1 MNTEKPPGREV
12 KAQRSDGIIRK
23 TACLEEGDMIIDVHT
38 HLCDYDSV
46 AKPFWDGW
54 AELSALRV
62 NRPVE
67 KVQRRLPE
75 FWDISGDMVVKDM
88 DAAGID
94 KSVLLLIDWGL
105 ARYLGEPK
113 LSIEGINKVYA
124 DAVKKHPQRLIAF
137 AGIDPRRN
145 KAAEMIGRFLK
156 EWGMKGIK
164 LHPAAGFYPNDKACY
179 PIYEK
184 ALEYGVPV
192 LLHTGESLKPLYF
205 KYCQPIYAQEV
216 ARDFPDLP
224 IILAHTGGCWYSE
237 AVAIC
242 DNSTNVYLDLSWWQ
256 RRLPRPLEF
265 YKALRTLLDSV
276 PWQRVLFGSD
286 YPFLKLL
293 INQERWVKAFT
304 EIPDSVKEQGI
315 EFKDEEIAGIMGSNA
330 AKILGL
336 TE

>member
-1 MNTEKPPGREV
+1 
-12 KAQRSDGIIRK
+12 
-23 TACLEEGDMIIDVHT
+23 MIIDIHT
-38 HLCDYDSV
+38 HICDYDSV
-46 AKPFWDGW
+46 AQPFWDGW
-54 AELSALRV
+54 VEVGALRI
-62 NRPVE
+62 NRSLE
-67 KVQRRLPE
+67 KVQRRVPE
-75 FWDISGDMVVKDM
+75 FWDISGDMIVKDM

-94 KSVLLLIDWGL
+94 KSVLLAIDWGL
-105 ARYLGEPK
+105 ARHLGEPK
-113 LSIEGINKVYA
+113 LSIEKINRVFA
-124 DAVKKHPQRLIAF
+124 DAVEKYPQRLIAF

-145 KAAEMIGRFLK
+145 KAAEMVGRFLK

-164 LHPAAGFYPNDKACY
+164 LHSAAGFYPNDKACY

-192 LLHTGESLKPLYF
+192 LLHTGEVLKPLYF
-205 KYCQPIYAQEV
+205 KYCQPIYVQEV
-216 ARDFPDLP
+216 AMDFPDLP

-242 DNSTNVYLDLSWWQ
+242 NNATNVYLDLALWQ
-256 RRLPRPLEF
+256 PRLLRPLEF
-265 YKALRTLLDSV
+265 YRALRTLLDSV

-304 EIPDSVKEQGI
+304 EIPNSVGEQGI
-315 EFKDEEIAGIMGSNA
+315 EFADEEIAGIMGGNA

-336 TE
+336 AE

>member
-1 MNTEKPPGREV
+1 
-12 KAQRSDGIIRK
+12 
-23 TACLEEGDMIIDVHT
+23 MIIDFHT
-38 HLCDYDSV
+38 HLCDRDGV
-46 AKPFWDGW
+46 AQPFWDGW
-54 AELSALRV
+54 AEVSALRV
-62 NRPVE
+62 NRPLG

-75 FWDISGDMVVKDM
+75 FWDVSGDMIVKDM

-94 KSVLLLIDWGL
+94 KSVLLVIDWGL
-105 ARYLGEPK
+105 ARYLGDLK
-113 LSIEGINKVYA
+113 LSIEEINGTYA
-124 DAVKKHPQRLIAF
+124 DAVKKHSQRLIAF

-145 KAAEMIGRFLK
+145 RAAEMIAIFLK

-164 LHPAAGFYPNDKACY
+164 FHSAAGFYPNEKICY

-184 ALEYGVPV
+184 ASEYRVPV
-192 LLHTGESLKPLYF
+192 LLHTGESQKPLYF
-205 KYCQPIYAQEV
+205 KYCQPIYVQEV
-216 ARDFPDLP
+216 AMDFPDLP

-242 DNSTNVYLDLSWWQ
+242 SNATNVYLDVSWWQ

-265 YKALRTLLDSV
+265 YKDLRTLLDSV

-293 INQERWVKAFT
+293 VNQERWVKAFT
-304 EIPDSVKEQGI
+304 EIPDSVKERGI
-315 EFKDEEIAGIMGSNA
+315 QFEDEEIAGIMGGNA
-330 AKILGL
+330 AKLLKL

>member
-1 MNTEKPPGREV
+1 MV
-12 KAQRSDGIIRK
+12 
-23 TACLEEGDMIIDVHT
+23 IDVHT
-38 HLCDYDSV
+38 HLSNPDIV
-46 AKPFWDGW
+46 AQPFWDGW
-54 AELSALRV
+54 VELGALRANKPLEEV
-62 NRPVE
+62 R
-67 KVQRRLPE
+67 RRLPE
-75 FWDISGDMVVKDM
+75 FWDISGDMIVKDM

-94 KSVLLLIDWGL
+94 KSVLLVIDWGL
-105 ARYLGEPK
+105 AHQIGESK
-113 LSIEGINKVYA
+113 LSIEEINKVYA
-124 DAVKKHPQRLIAF
+124 DATEKYPQRLIAF

-145 KAAEMIGRFLK
+145 KAAEMVGRFLK

-164 LHPAAGFYPNDKACY
+164 LHSAAGFYPNDKACY

-192 LLHTGESLKPLYF
+192 LLHTGEVLKPFHF

-216 ARDFPDLP
+216 AMDFPDLP

-242 DNSTNVYLDLSWWQ
+242 NNATNVYLDLSVWQ
-256 RRLPRPLEF
+256 PRLRRPLEF
-265 YKALRTLLDSV
+265 YRALRTLLNSI

-293 INQERWVKAFT
+293 VNQERWVRAFT
-304 EIPDSVKEQGI
+304 EIPDSAKEQGI
-315 EFKDEEIAGIMGSNA
+315 EFAEEEIAGIMGGNA

>member
-1 MNTEKPPGREV
+1 
-12 KAQRSDGIIRK
+12 
-23 TACLEEGDMIIDVHT
+23 MIIDVHT
-38 HLCDYDSV
+38 HLCDYDIV
-46 AKPFWDGW
+46 AQPFWDGW
-54 AELSALRV
+54 AELAALRI

-67 KVQRRLPE
+67 RVQKRVPE
-75 FWDISGDMVVKDM
+75 FWDISGDMIVKDM
-88 DAAGID
+88 NAAGID
-94 KSVLLLIDWGL
+94 KSVLLAVDWGL

-113 LSIEGINKVYA
+113 LSIEEINKVFA
-124 DAVKKHPQRLIAF
+124 DAAEKYPQRLIAF
-137 AGIDPRRN
+137 AGIDPRRD
-145 KAAEMIGRFLK
+145 KAAEMVERFIK

-164 LHPAAGFYPNDKACY
+164 LHSAAGFYPNDKVCY

-192 LLHTGESLKPLYF
+192 LLHTGEVLKPLYF
-205 KYCQPIYAQEV
+205 KYCQPIYVQEV
-216 ARDFPDLP
+216 AMDFPDLP

-242 DNSTNVYLDLSWWQ
+242 SNATNVYLDLSVWQ
-256 RRLPRPLEF
+256 PRLLRPLEF
-265 YKALRTLLDSV
+265 YRALRKLLDSV

-286 YPFLKLL
+286 YPYLKLL

-315 EFKDEEIAGIMGSNA
+315 EFTDEEIAGIMGGNA

-336 TE
+336 AE

>member
-1 MNTEKPPGREV
+1 
-12 KAQRSDGIIRK
+12 
-23 TACLEEGDMIIDVHT
+23 MITDFHT
-38 HLCDYDSV
+38 HLCDRDGV
-46 AKPFWDGW
+46 AKSFWDGW
-54 AELSALRV
+54 AEVSALRT

-67 KVQRRLPE
+67 RVQKRLAE
-75 FWDISGDMVVKDM
+75 FWDISGDLIVKDM

-94 KSVLLLIDWGL
+94 KSVLLAIDWGL
-105 ARYLGEPK
+105 ARYLGDCK
-113 LSIEGINKVYA
+113 LSVEEINRTYA

-137 AGIDPRRN
+137 AGIDPRRD
-145 KAAEMIGRFLK
+145 KAAELVGKFLR
-156 EWGMKGIK
+156 EWDMKGIK
-164 LHPAAGFYPNDKACY
+164 FHTAAGFYPNDRVCY

-192 LLHTGESLKPLYF
+192 LFHTGEVLKPLHF
-205 KYCQPIYAQEV
+205 KYCQPIYVQEV
-216 ARDFPDLP
+216 AMDFPDLP

-242 DNSTNVYLDLSWWQ
+242 NNTTNVYLDLSVWQ
-256 RRLPRPLEF
+256 PRLLRPLAF
-265 YKALRTLLDSV
+265 YRALRTLLDSV

-315 EFKDEEIAGIMGSNA
+315 QFRDEEIAGIIGGNA
-330 AKILGL
+330 ARLLGL
-336 TE
+336 VE

>member
-1 MNTEKPPGREV
+1 
-12 KAQRSDGIIRK
+12 
-23 TACLEEGDMIIDVHT
+23 MIIDVHT

-54 AELSALRV
+54 AEVGALRI
-62 NRPVE
+62 NRPLE

-75 FWDISGDMVVKDM
+75 FLDISGDMMVKDM

-94 KSVLLLIDWGL
+94 KSVLLAIDWGL
-105 ARYLGEPK
+105 ARHLGEPK
-113 LSIEGINKVYA
+113 LSIEEINKVYA
-124 DAVKKHPQRLIAF
+124 DAAEKYPQRLIAF

-145 KAAEMIGRFLK
+145 KAAEVVGRFLK

-164 LHPAAGFYPNDKACY
+164 LHSAAGFYPNDRACY

-192 LLHTGESLKPLYF
+192 LLHTGEVLKPLYF
-205 KYCQPIYAQEV
+205 KYCQPIYVQEV
-216 ARDFPDLP
+216 AMDFPDLP

-242 DNSTNVYLDLSWWQ
+242 NNATNVYLDLSLWQ
-256 RRLPRPLEF
+256 RRLLRPLEF
-265 YKALRTLLDSV
+265 YRALRTLLDSV

-293 INQERWVKAFT
+293 INQERWIKAFT

-315 EFKDEEIAGIMGSNA
+315 EFADEEIAGIMGGNA

-336 TE
+336 AE

>member
-1 MNTEKPPGREV
+1 
-12 KAQRSDGIIRK
+12 
-23 TACLEEGDMIIDVHT
+23 MIVDFHA
-38 HLCDYDSV
+38 HLCDRDGV

-54 AELSALRV
+54 AEVAALRV

-67 KVQRRLPE
+67 KVQKRMPE
-75 FWDISGDMVVKDM
+75 LWDVSGDMIVRDM

-94 KSVLLLIDWGL
+94 KSVLLAIDWGL
-105 ARYLGEPK
+105 SHYLGDIKRSVE
-113 LSIEGINKVYA
+113 EMNRVYA

-145 KAAEMIGRFLK
+145 QATELVERFLK
-156 EWGMKGIK
+156 ELGMKGIK
-164 LHPAAGFYPNDKACY
+164 FHTAAGFYPNDKACY

-192 LLHTGESLKPLYF
+192 LLHTGEVLKPLYF
-205 KYCQPIYAQEV
+205 KYCQPIYVQEV
-216 ARDFPDLP
+216 AMDFPDLP
-224 IILAHTGGCWYSE
+224 IVLAHTGGCWYPE

-242 DNSTNVYLDLSWWQ
+242 SNTANVYLDLSVWQ
-256 RRLPRPLEF
+256 ARLLRPLEF
-265 YKALRTLLDSV
+265 YRALRTLLDSV

-293 INQERWVKAFT
+293 VNQERWVKAFT

-315 EFKDEEIAGIMGSNA
+315 RFTHEEIAGIMGDNA
-330 AKILGL
+330 TRLLRL
-336 TE
+336 TG

>member
-1 MNTEKPPGREV
+1 
-12 KAQRSDGIIRK
+12 
-23 TACLEEGDMIIDVHT
+23 MISDVHT
-38 HLCDYDSV
+38 HLCDYDIV
-46 AKPFWDGW
+46 AKPFWDGL
-54 AELSALRV
+54 AELTALRV

-67 KVQRRLPE
+67 RVQKRLPE
-75 FWDISGDMVVKDM
+75 FWDISGDMIVKDM

-94 KSVLLLIDWGL
+94 KSVLLATDWGL

-113 LSIEGINKVYA
+113 LNIEEINKVFA
-124 DAVKKHPQRLIAF
+124 DAAAKHPQRLIAF

-145 KAAEMIGRFLK
+145 KATEMIGRFLK

-164 LHPAAGFYPNDKACY
+164 FHPAAGFYPNDKACY

-205 KYCQPIYAQEV
+205 KYCQPIYVQEV
-216 ARDFPDLP
+216 VMDFPDLP

-242 DNSTNVYLDLSWWQ
+242 NNATNVYLDLSLWQ
-256 RRLPRPLEF
+256 GRLLRPLEF
-265 YKALRTLLDSV
+265 YRALRTLLDSV

-304 EIPDSVKEQGI
+304 EIPDSVKEHGI
-315 EFKDEEIAGIMGSNA
+315 EFTDEEIAGIMGGNA

>member
-1 MNTEKPPGREV
+1 
-12 KAQRSDGIIRK
+12 
-23 TACLEEGDMIIDVHT
+23 MIIDIHT
-38 HLCDYDSV
+38 HLCDYDIV
-46 AKPFWDGW
+46 AQPFWDGW
-54 AELSALRV
+54 AEIGALRI
-62 NRPVE
+62 NRPLE
-67 KVQRRLPE
+67 KVQRRVPE
-75 FWDISGDMVVKDM
+75 FWDISGDMIVKDM

-94 KSVLLLIDWGL
+94 KSVLLAIDWGL
-105 ARYLGEPK
+105 ARHLGEPK
-113 LSIEGINKVYA
+113 LSIEEIDKVFA
-124 DAVKKHPQRLIAF
+124 DAAEKYPQRLIAF

-145 KAAEMIGRFLK
+145 KADEMVGRFLK

-164 LHPAAGFYPNDKACY
+164 LHSAAGFYPNDRACY

-192 LLHTGESLKPLYF
+192 LLHTGEVLKPLYF
-205 KYCQPIYAQEV
+205 KYCQPIYVQEV
-216 ARDFPDLP
+216 AMDFPDLS

-242 DNSTNVYLDLSWWQ
+242 NNATNVYLDLSVWQ
-256 RRLPRPLEF
+256 PRLLRPLEF
-265 YKALRTLLDSV
+265 YRALRTLLDSV
-276 PWQRVLFGSD
+276 SWQRVLFGSD

-304 EIPDSVKEQGI
+304 EIPDSVKERGI
-315 EFKDEEIAGIMGSNA
+315 EFKDEEIAGIMGGNA

>member
-1 MNTEKPPGREV
+1 
-12 KAQRSDGIIRK
+12 
-23 TACLEEGDMIIDVHT
+23 MIIDAHT

-54 AELSALRV
+54 VELSALRF

-67 KVQRRLPE
+67 RVQKRLPE
-75 FWDISGDMVVKDM
+75 FWDISGDMIVKDM

-94 KSVLLLIDWGL
+94 KSVLLVIDWGL
-105 ARYLGEPK
+105 ARHLGEPK
-113 LSIEGINKVYA
+113 LSVEELNKVCA

-145 KAAEMIGRFLK
+145 KAAEMVGTFLK

-164 LHPAAGFYPNDKACY
+164 FHPAAGFYPNDKACY
-179 PIYEK
+179 PVYEK

-192 LLHTGESLKPLYF
+192 LFHTGESQKPLYF
-205 KYCQPIYAQEV
+205 KYCQPIYVQEV
-216 ARDFPDLP
+216 AMDFPDLP

-242 DNSTNVYLDLSWWQ
+242 NSTTNVYLDLSWWQ

-265 YKALRTLLDSV
+265 YQALRTLLDSV
-276 PWQRVLFGSD
+276 SWQRVLFGSD

-304 EIPDSVKEQGI
+304 EIPDSVKAQGI
-315 EFKDEEIAGIMGSNA
+315 EFKDEEIAGIMGGNA
-330 AKILGL
+330 ARILGL
-336 TE
+336 TK

>member
-1 MNTEKPPGREV
+1 
-12 KAQRSDGIIRK
+12 
-23 TACLEEGDMIIDVHT
+23 MIIDIHT
-38 HLCDYDSV
+38 HLCDYDVV
-46 AKPFWDGW
+46 AQPFWDGW
-54 AELSALRV
+54 TEVGALRI
-62 NRPVE
+62 NRPLE

-75 FWDISGDMVVKDM
+75 FWDISGDMMVKDM

-94 KSVLLLIDWGL
+94 KSVLLAIDWGL
-105 ARYLGEPK
+105 ARHLGEPK
-113 LSIEGINKVYA
+113 LSIEEIDKVFA
-124 DAVKKHPQRLIAF
+124 DAAEKYPQRLIAF

-145 KAAEMIGRFLK
+145 KADEMVGRFLK

-164 LHPAAGFYPNDKACY
+164 LHSAAGFYPNDRACY

-192 LLHTGESLKPLYF
+192 LLHTGEVLKPLYF
-205 KYCQPIYAQEV
+205 KYCQPIYVQEV
-216 ARDFPDLP
+216 AMDFPDLP

-242 DNSTNVYLDLSWWQ
+242 NNATNVYLDLSLWQ
-256 RRLPRPLEF
+256 RRLLRPLEF
-265 YKALRTLLDSV
+265 YRALRTLLDSV

-293 INQERWVKAFT
+293 VNQERWVKAFT

-315 EFKDEEIAGIMGSNA
+315 EFTEEEIAGIIGGNA
-330 AKILGL
+330 AKLLGL

>member
-1 MNTEKPPGREV
+1 
-12 KAQRSDGIIRK
+12 
-23 TACLEEGDMIIDVHT
+23 MIIDVHT
-38 HLCDYDSV
+38 HLCDYDIV
-46 AKPFWDGW
+46 AQPFWDGW
-54 AELSALRV
+54 AELAALRI

-67 KVQRRLPE
+67 RVQKRVPE
-75 FWDISGDMVVKDM
+75 FWDISGDMIVKDM
-88 DAAGID
+88 NAAGID
-94 KSVLLLIDWGL
+94 KSVLLAVDWGL

-113 LSIEGINKVYA
+113 LSIEEINKVFA
-124 DAVKKHPQRLIAF
+124 DAAEKYPQRLIAF
-137 AGIDPRRN
+137 AGIDPRRD
-145 KAAEMIGRFLK
+145 KAAEMVERFIK

-164 LHPAAGFYPNDKACY
+164 LHSAAGFYPNDKVCY

-192 LLHTGESLKPLYF
+192 LLHTGEVLKPLYF
-205 KYCQPIYAQEV
+205 KYCQPIYVQEV
-216 ARDFPDLP
+216 AMDFPDLP

-242 DNSTNVYLDLSWWQ
+242 SNATNVYLDLSVWQ
-256 RRLPRPLEF
+256 PRLLRPLEF
-265 YKALRTLLDSV
+265 YRALRTLLDSV

-286 YPFLKLL
+286 YPYLKLL

-315 EFKDEEIAGIMGSNA
+315 EFKDEEIAGIMGGNA

-336 TE
+336 AE

>member
-1 MNTEKPPGREV
+1 
-12 KAQRSDGIIRK
+12 
-23 TACLEEGDMIIDVHT
+23 MIIDIHT
-38 HLCDYDSV
+38 HLCDYDVV
-46 AKPFWDGW
+46 AQPFWDGW
-54 AELSALRV
+54 TEVGALRI
-62 NRPVE
+62 NRPLE
-67 KVQRRLPE
+67 KVQRRVPE
-75 FWDISGDMVVKDM
+75 FWDISGDMIVKDM

-94 KSVLLLIDWGL
+94 KSVLLAIDWGL
-105 ARYLGEPK
+105 ARHLGEPK
-113 LSIEGINKVYA
+113 LSIEEIDKVFA
-124 DAVKKHPQRLIAF
+124 DAAEKYPQRLIAF

-145 KAAEMIGRFLK
+145 KADEMVGRFLK

-164 LHPAAGFYPNDKACY
+164 LHSAAGFYPNDRACY

-192 LLHTGESLKPLYF
+192 LLHTGEVLKPLYF
-205 KYCQPIYAQEV
+205 KYCQPIYVQEV
-216 ARDFPDLP
+216 AMDFPDLP

-242 DNSTNVYLDLSWWQ
+242 NNATNVYLDLSLWQ
-256 RRLPRPLEF
+256 RRLLRPLEF
-265 YKALRTLLDSV
+265 YRALRTLLDSV

-293 INQERWVKAFT
+293 VNQERWVKAFT

-315 EFKDEEIAGIMGSNA
+315 EFTEEEIAGIIGGNA
-330 AKILGL
+330 AKLLGL

>member
-1 MNTEKPPGREV
+1 
-12 KAQRSDGIIRK
+12 
-23 TACLEEGDMIIDVHT
+23 MIIDVHT
-38 HLCDYDSV
+38 HLCNRDGV
-46 AKPFWDGW
+46 AQPFWDGW
-54 AELSALRV
+54 AEVGALRI
-62 NRPVE
+62 NRPLE

-75 FWDISGDMVVKDM
+75 FWDISGDMIVKDM

-94 KSVLLLIDWGL
+94 RSVLLAIDWGL
-105 ARYLGEPK
+105 ARHLGDLK
-113 LSIEGINKVYA
+113 LSIVEINKIYA

-137 AGIDPRRN
+137 AGIDPRRE
-145 KAAEMIGRFLK
+145 KAAELVGIFLGD
-156 EWGMKGIK
+156 WGMKGIK
-164 LHPAAGFYPNDKACY
+164 FHTAAGFYPNDKVCY

-192 LLHTGESLKPLYF
+192 LLHTGEVLKPLYF
-205 KYCQPIYAQEV
+205 KYCQPIYVQEV
-216 ARDFPDLP
+216 AMDFPDLP

-242 DNSTNVYLDLSWWQ
+242 NNATNVYLDLSLWQ
-256 RRLPRPLEF
+256 RRLLRPLEF
-265 YKALRTLLDSV
+265 YRALRTLLDSV

-286 YPFLKLL
+286 YPFLKLI

-315 EFKDEEIAGIMGSNA
+315 EFTDEEIEGIMGGNA
-330 AKILGL
+330 AKLLGL